1 MTKLGIARI
10 VGECTLGGGCVAGGV
25 EAGRVGVK
33 VKKATEDLETKNKNL
48 SSEKSK
54 VDSELKETKRQLEEL
69 KKRNEN
75 LKEAVKYGAQHYNVI
90 NGMTNKSVDEIK
102 KHARDAKHGIKNILE
117 KDSVNENLSNEMT
130 ST

>member
-25 EAGRVGVK
+25 EAGRVSVK
-33 VKKATEDLETKNKNL
+33 VKEATKNLNNEKN
-48 SSEKSK
+48 K

-75 LKEAVKYGAQHYNVI
+75 LQEAVKYGAQHYNVI
-90 NGMTNKSVDEIK
+90 NNMTNKSVDEIK
-102 KHARDAKHGIKNILE
+102 THARNAKHGIKGILE
-117 KDSVNENLSNEMT
+117 KNSINENLSNEMT
-130 ST
+130 SIWN